1 MTRLLFQLGLR
12 SSERTPGPV
21 AVRPFSIW
29 GPSWRYPPGRVGEV
43 SHSHFGRTAF
53 CNPLPSVTR
62 TEAARPKTERQQT
75 VPRPDAPKLRP
86 ESARFGYAQNEGPK
100 PYFRFPS
107 MVAQA

>member
-62 TEAARPKTERQQT
+62 TEAASRRLSGSKPFLVRMH
-75 VPRPDAPKLRP
+75 PLRP

-100 PYFRFPS
+100 PYF
-107 MVAQA
+107 